1 MEVPAD
7 DRMRIM
13 HCDELTNADKL
24 DFVHRWQ
31 KGNDKAMRKLLEA
44 DLYTDL
50 LPEIVK
56 EQHVRAPFFKGF

>member
-1 MEVPAD
+1 
-7 DRMRIM
+7 M